1 LASERGRHRLTLLG
15 AREGRAIW
23 GAVRLLAQPVLAV
36 LLVVAGGS
44 PAGASR
50 GAEASPKAGRASA
63 PARVRA
69 WTIHYRAHSGVRR
82 AATVLLPA
90 WYGPKEHPPIPLVIS
105 PHGRGVSGR
114 ANARVWGNLPARGVF
129 AVVSPDG
136 QGRRLPRHSWG
147 YSGQIRDLARMPVIL
162 RRTLP
167 WLRIDHRQIFA
178 VGGSMGGQE
187 TLLLLAR
194 HPRLL
199 AGVAVFDAVVDLTLQ
214 YRRFRVLACN
224 AACRRQWTEPLG
236 HGLRELA
243 RHEIGGMP
251 KRRAMA
257 YRVRSPLTYV
267 RAIASSCVPLQIW
280 WSTADRV
287 VTAPKRQSAK
297 LFSKIRELN
306 PRAPVTAY
314 VGFWRHTAAMRAR
327 SRLPLALVN
336 LDLLYEPLE
345 LSRPGLRKVALA
357 DSSAECSAVHR

>member
-1 LASERGRHRLTLLG
+1 
-15 AREGRAIW
+15 
-23 GAVRLLAQPVLAV
+23 VRLLVHSALAA
-36 LLVVAGGS
+36 LLSLTAAGT
-44 PAGASR
+44 
-50 GAEASPKAGRASA
+50 AEALRAESSQA
-63 PARVRA
+63 TASTRVRA
-69 WTIHYRAHSGVRR
+69 WTIHYRAHSGARR

-90 WYGPKEHPPIPLVIS
+90 WYGPKKHPPIPLVIS

-114 ANARVWGNLPARGVF
+114 TNARIWGNLPARGPF

-136 QGRRLPRHSWG
+136 QGRRLARHSWG
-147 YSGQIRDLARMPVIL
+147 YAGQIDDLARMPVIL

-178 VGGSMGGQE
+178 IGGSMGGQE

-199 AGVAVFDAVVDLTLQ
+199 AGAAVFDAVVDFTLQ
-214 YRRFRVLACN
+214 YRRFRVLGCN

-236 HGLRELA
+236 SGLRELA

-251 KRRAMA
+251 KKRPIA

-287 VTAPKRQSAK
+287 VTVHERQSAR
-297 LFSKIRELN
+297 LLSKIQELN
-306 PRAPVTAY
+306 PRAPVSGY

-327 SRLPLALVN
+327 SHLPI
-336 LDLLYEPLE
+336 
-345 LSRPGLRKVALA
+345 ALA
-357 DSSAECSAVHR
+357 DLGLLDEPIEFFHRGITVPPADTSADCSERR